1 MIHKVQK
8 SAADITNLRSF
19 WTINFIIV
27 FIISLYFITGLNI
40 YYAIILISVTCYSL
54 YKNYDKKYS
63 IYFTYLI
70 IIIITLYPLTAILF
84 KGGVLLRD
92 NTIRSFFYREEYIE
106 IAIFTILIQS
116 SCLAS
121 FLFISN
127 RKPLT
132 DGRAMNIGKHIFT
145 SRPVLIS
152 MIIILSFLSNP
163 TSSIFLNPYGS
174 ESFDIKYLQIGGWN
188 VFFVFLFSFY
198 AITTKLNS
206 RIDFIV
212 CMVVTLF
219 WLSYGNRSEVFFII
233 PLYIIFNSGPQK
245 TLLSKKIKYA
255 FFLVVALLIFQ
266 AVGHIRT
273 KPDITFFDIFNV
285 SNYKINIFR
294 HQDRLTIPTIDATDY
309 ALLSLVGLI
318 ESKSYQLQYGKTY
331 LDYFFRT
338 FPSFIIKD
346 RPVDLAVKI
355 MHEASSI
362 GGVHFAGEGFF
373 NFHLPGVYFQAILV
387 GFILLWF
394 EKKAANNTLVLV
406 TYFSLFIL
414 SARVVLYGNIYLY
427 KSLVLFVIL
436 IIISFFLKSAR
447 SYRHLH

>member
-152 MIIILSFLSNP
+152 
-163 TSSIFLNPYGS
+163 
-174 ESFDIKYLQIGGWN
+174 
-188 VFFVFLFSFY
+188 
-198 AITTKLNS
+198 
-206 RIDFIV
+206 
-212 CMVVTLF
+212 
-219 WLSYGNRSEVFFII
+219 
-233 PLYIIFNSGPQK
+233 
-245 TLLSKKIKYA
+245 
-255 FFLVVALLIFQ
+255 
-266 AVGHIRT
+266 
-273 KPDITFFDIFNV
+273 
-285 SNYKINIFR
+285 
-294 HQDRLTIPTIDATDY
+294 
-309 ALLSLVGLI
+309 
-318 ESKSYQLQYGKTY
+318 
-331 LDYFFRT
+331 
-338 FPSFIIKD
+338 
-346 RPVDLAVKI
+346 
-355 MHEASSI
+355 
-362 GGVHFAGEGFF
+362 
-373 NFHLPGVYFQAILV
+373 
-387 GFILLWF
+387 
-394 EKKAANNTLVLV
+394 
-406 TYFSLFIL
+406 
-414 SARVVLYGNIYLY
+414 
-427 KSLVLFVIL
+427 
-436 IIISFFLKSAR
+436 
-447 SYRHLH
+447 